1 MFKKIKSK
9 IVKASIAVAS
19 SLSVVSCGICSAS
32 AKKVDLKNGVE
43 KVTEKI
49 SSQVKPVFASV
60 FGVAAIILLGI
71 ALFKTV
77 HEFSQAR
84 SEDRNFN
91 FSAIIKWWVGVVVC
105 ALFSSTTAFG
115 WFGL

>member
-1 MFKKIKSK
+1 MYKKIKF
-9 IVKASIAVAS
+9 IIIKAVLA
-19 SLSVVSCGICSAS
+19 VVSTTSVTISGICVAN
-32 AKKVDLKNGVE
+32 AKKVNLENGVK
-43 KVTEKI
+43 KVTNEV
-49 SSQVKPVFASV
+49 SSQVKPIFASI

-84 SEDRNFN
+84 ADDRNFN
-91 FSAIIKWWVGVVVC
+91 FSAILKWWIGVVVC
-105 ALFSSTTAFG
+105 ALFSSTAAFG

>member
-1 MFKKIKSK
+1 MNKKIKSTITK
-9 IVKASIAVAS
+9 VVLTVTS
-19 SLSVVSCGICSAS
+19 SLSVVSAGICSAS
-32 AKKVDLKNGVE
+32 AKKVNLENGVK
-43 KVTEKI
+43 KVTNEV
-49 SSQVKPVFASV
+49 SSQVKPIFASI

-84 SEDRNFN
+84 ADDRNFN
-91 FSAIIKWWVGVVVC
+91 FSAIIKWWIGVVVC
-105 ALFSSTTAFG
+105 ALFSSTAAFG